1 MHKNVIEHSEDSR
14 QPQMTKKKTRDCDR
28 IYQLAAKEHDNKMAI
43 LKMQAEHAMNIY
55 NQEMATIQIKQKNAQ
70 LKQEIL
76 KIKLDKLK
84 RLYK

>member
-14 QPQMTKKKTRDCDR
+14 QPQMTKKKTRDSDR

-55 NQEMATIQIKQKNAQ
+55 NQEMATIQIKQKNDQ